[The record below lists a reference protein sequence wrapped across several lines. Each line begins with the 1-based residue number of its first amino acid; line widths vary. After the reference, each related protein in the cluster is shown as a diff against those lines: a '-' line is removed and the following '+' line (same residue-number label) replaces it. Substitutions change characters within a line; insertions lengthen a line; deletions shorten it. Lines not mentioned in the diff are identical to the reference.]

1 MQTLEL
7 GSQSSD
13 TDNSARVQQFW
24 HCLIHM
30 QCDCGEISNKYG
42 LVRSRWVSWWLGLV
56 LPFLTQCKNHLSS
69 WEEVNK
75 TWKCCSSV
83 WDLRQIFSFL
93 PQNGFYTPQQCLLC
107 DSTEL
112 ALGINKSHIWRR
124 IEVDLKASQLI
135 CQSSPLPC
143 HHSTHHKLQLTSNS
157 PFLTRH
163 GLTITMLS
171 LLGIFLCLHFI
182 ILMALFLP

>member
-7 GSQSSD
+7 GSQSSES
-13 TDNSARVQQFW
+13 DNSARVQQFW

-30 QCDCGEISNKYG
+30 QCDCGEISNKYW

-75 TWKCCSSV
+75 IWKCCSSV
-83 WDLRQIFSFL
+83 WELRQIFSFL
-93 PQNGFYTPQQCLLC
+93 PRMFSTACQNFLCVLGFYTLQPCLLC

-124 IEVDLKASQLI
+124 IEVYLKASQLI
-135 CQSSPLPC
+135 CQSSPLALPSQ
-143 HHSTHHKLQLTSNS
+143 HS
-157 PFLTRH
+157 P
-163 GLTITMLS
+163 
-171 LLGIFLCLHFI
+171 
-182 ILMALFLP
+182 